1 AFINRDMVMA
11 AFKGILTQEFWRC
24 MGADTHPDLVLI
36 SLCFGISIAT
46 LVKCFGHMSG
56 AHINPAVT
64 AAMVVTQGLS
74 LAKAVFY
81 LLAQCLGALVGA
93 AVLYGVT
100 PDVLRVEVV
109 SLWAITFELI
119 FTMLATCDPKCR
131 DLKGSAALAIG
142 FSVCIGHLFDLPYT
156 GASVNLARSFG
167 PASVTWS
174 WENHWVRWFHALC
187 EYNCMVNNVLYYFG
201 VTVKAAQY
209 IIYHIFL
216 LGTKQSETQPKQTAK
231 QTANASNKFVESQ
244 AWNMGQN
251 TPIYISEFSLIL
263 LPP

>member
-1 AFINRDMVMA
+1 
-11 AFKGILTQEFWRC
+11 FKSGYQQWTHC
-24 MGADTHPDLVLI
+24 MGADPPDLVLI

-56 AHINPAVT
+56 GHINPAVT
-64 AAMVVTQGLS
+64 AAMVVTQGLV

-81 LLAQCLGALVGA
+81 LLAQCLGAVVGA

-100 PDVLRVEVV
+100 PDVVRVDMV

-142 FSVCIGHLFDLPYT
+142 FSVCIGHLFDLPI

-167 PASVTWS
+167 PAMVTWS
-174 WENHWVRWFHALC
+174 WENHWVRHF
-187 EYNCMVNNVLYYFG
+187 E
-201 VTVKAAQY
+201 
-209 IIYHIFL
+209 
-216 LGTKQSETQPKQTAK
+216 
-231 QTANASNKFVESQ
+231 
-244 AWNMGQN
+244 
-251 TPIYISEFSLIL
+251 ISADVRRAI
-263 LPP
+263 